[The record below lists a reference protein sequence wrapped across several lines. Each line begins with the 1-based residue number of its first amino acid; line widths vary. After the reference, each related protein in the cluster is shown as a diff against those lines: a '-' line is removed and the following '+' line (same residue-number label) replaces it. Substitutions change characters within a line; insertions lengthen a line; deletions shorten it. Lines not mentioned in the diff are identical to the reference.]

1 MGSNCSGHL
10 EGARETIH
18 ENRGLRGE
26 LGCVHCIPD
35 SSCAL
40 QKPYGIEPLFTHMNG
55 DFGAI
60 SVTEQS
66 SVPPILKTSDSFYA
80 TLKYSVNRHSDRS
93 GSK

>member
-18 ENRGLRGE
+18 ENGGLRGE
-26 LGCVHCIPD
+26 LGYVRSMPD

-60 SVTEQS
+60 SLTEQS
-66 SVPPILKTSDSFYA
+66 SVPPILKASDRFCA
-80 TLKYSVNRHSDRS
+80 TLKSNVNGHSDHS

>member
-10 EGARETIH
+10 EGACKTIH
-18 ENRGLRGE
+18 ENSGLRGE
-26 LGCVHCIPD
+26 LGCVHSIPD
-35 SSCAL
+35 GSYTL
-40 QKPYGIEPLFTHMNG
+40 QRPYGIGPLFTHMKG

-66 SVPPILKTSDSFYA
+66 SAPPILKASDSFYA
-80 TLKYSVNRHSDRS
+80 TLNSSVNRHSDHS

>member
-18 ENRGLRGE
+18 EDSGLRGE
-26 LGCVHCIPD
+26 LVYVRSMPD
-35 SSCAL
+35 NSCAL
-40 QKPYGIEPLFTHMNG
+40 KKPYGIEPLFTHMNG

-60 SVTEQS
+60 FVTEGS
-66 SVPPILKTSDSFYA
+66 SAPPILKASDRFYA
-80 TLKYSVNRHSDRS
+80 TLKSSVNRHSEPS